1 MSIDLYIYS
10 GLGNIIAIIDSLRN
24 DISINSEDVLKIYQN
39 HKIDFDQLILVLPP
53 EEPKN
58 DFDAK
63 IYNNDGSIA
72 SNCINGARCVSK
84 FLEDHSLCAS
94 KKVKVKTDGGIW
106 YLESLSEDRFS
117 ASFEILEEI
126 NQVTLDIEG
135 QELFIEC
142 IELGNPHGVT
152 FVDRDSKVDLSVMG
166 EKLQTNKL
174 FPDGVNFGLA
184 NIVNDNEINL
194 RVYERGVGE
203 TLACGS
209 GACAAALIG
218 IKNKAMSSPVKVNFK
233 QGSILV
239 DYKIG
244 SRKIYAEGSATFLEE
259 IEISDNLSTQT
270 IEDVNRMLGRKKDT

>member
-1 MSIDLYIYS
+1 MPIDLYIYS

-24 DISINSEDVLKIYQN
+24 DISISSKDVLKIYQN
-39 HKIDFDQLILVLPP
+39 HKIDFDQLIMLLPP
-53 EEPKN
+53 NEPKN

-63 IYNNDGSIA
+63 IFNNDGSIA

-84 FLEDHSLCAS
+84 FVEDHSLCAS

-106 YLESLSEDRFS
+106 CLESLSEDRFS

-126 NQVTLDIEG
+126 NRVTLDIEG
-135 QELFIEC
+135 QELFLEC

-184 NIVNDNEINL
+184 NKVNDNEINL
-194 RVYERGVGE
+194 KVYERGVGE

-209 GACAAALIG
+209 GACAAAVIG
-218 IKNKAMSSPVKVNFK
+218 ISNKAMSSPVKVNFK

-244 SRKIYAEGSATFLEE
+244 SRKIYAEGSATFLEK
-259 IEISDNLSTQT
+259 IEIK
-270 IEDVNRMLGRKKDT
+270 I

>member
-1 MSIDLYIYS
+1 MPIDLYIYS

-24 DISINSEDVLKIYQN
+24 DISINSEEVLKIYQN

-53 EEPKN
+53 KEPKN

-94 KKVKVKTDGGIW
+94 KKVKVNTDGGIW

-135 QELFIEC
+135 QELFLEC

-152 FVDRDSKVDLSVMG
+152 FVDRDSKIDLSVMG

-184 NIVNDNEINL
+184 NKVNDNEINL
-194 RVYERGVGE
+194 KVYERGVGE

-209 GACAAALIG
+209 GACAAAVIG
-218 IKNKAMSSPVKVNFK
+218 ISNKAMSSPVKVNFK

-259 IEISDNLSTQT
+259 IEIK
-270 IEDVNRMLGRKKDT
+270 I

>member
-1 MSIDLYIYS
+1 MPIDLYIYS

-24 DISINSEDVLKIYQN
+24 DISINSEDVLKIHQN

-63 IYNNDGSIA
+63 IYNNDASIA

-84 FLEDHSLCAS
+84 FIEDQSLCAS

-117 ASFEILEEI
+117 ASFEISEEI
-126 NQVTLDIEG
+126 NQVTMDIEG
-135 QELFIEC
+135 QELFLEC

-218 IKNKAMSSPVKVNFK
+218 ITNKAMSSPVKVNFK

-239 DYKIG
+239 DYKTG
-244 SRKIYAEGSATFLEE
+244 SRKIYAEGPATFLEE
-259 IEISDNLSTQT
+259 IEIK
-270 IEDVNRMLGRKKDT
+270 I

>member
-1 MSIDLYIYS
+1 MPIDLYIYS

-53 EEPKN
+53 KEPKN

-72 SNCINGARCVSK
+72 LNCINGARCVSK

-135 QELFIEC
+135 QELFLEC

-166 EKLQTNKL
+166 EKLQTNIL
-174 FPDGVNFGLA
+174 FPDGVNFGLG

-218 IKNKAMSSPVKVNFK
+218 ITNKAMLSPVKVNFK
-233 QGSILV
+233 QGTILV

-259 IEISDNLSTQT
+259 IEIK
-270 IEDVNRMLGRKKDT
+270 I

>member
-1 MSIDLYIYS
+1 M
-10 GLGNIIAIIDSLRN
+10 
-24 DISINSEDVLKIYQN
+24 
-39 HKIDFDQLILVLPP
+39 VLPP
-53 EEPKN
+53 KEPKN

-94 KKVKVKTDGGIW
+94 NEVKVKTDGGIW
-106 YLESLSEDRFS
+106 HLESLSEDRFS

-126 NQVTLDIEG
+126 NQVTLNIEG
-135 QELFIEC
+135 QELFLEC

-194 RVYERGVGE
+194 SVYERGVGE

-218 IKNKAMSSPVKVNFK
+218 ITNKAMSSPVKVNFK

-259 IEISDNLSTQT
+259 IEIK
-270 IEDVNRMLGRKKDT
+270 I

>member
-1 MSIDLYIYS
+1 M
-10 GLGNIIAIIDSLRN
+10 
-24 DISINSEDVLKIYQN
+24 
-39 HKIDFDQLILVLPP
+39 
-53 EEPKN
+53 
-58 DFDAK
+58 
-63 IYNNDGSIA
+63 
-72 SNCINGARCVSK
+72 
-84 FLEDHSLCAS
+84 
-94 KKVKVKTDGGIW
+94 
-106 YLESLSEDRFS
+106 SEDRFS

-135 QELFIEC
+135 QELFLEC

-184 NIVNDNEINL
+184 NKVNDNEINL
-194 RVYERGVGE
+194 KVYERGVGE

-209 GACAAALIG
+209 GACAAAVIG
-218 IKNKAMSSPVKVNFK
+218 ISNKAMSSPVKVNFK

-244 SRKIYAEGSATFLEE
+244 SRKIYAEGPATFLEE
-259 IEISDNLSTQT
+259 IEIK
-270 IEDVNRMLGRKKDT
+270 I